1 MLVVFCVKSKIELLF
16 YLSSDRAKVDCSVKE
31 KKKKKKKSKNDYS
44 HAKQSMANYVEIDK
58 FKINIS
64 SSFNK

>member
-31 KKKKKKKSKNDYS
+31 KKKKK
-44 HAKQSMANYVEIDK
+44 QERL
-58 FKINIS
+58 
-64 SSFNK
+64 